1 MVVRRRRVCS
11 GEQFHAPRSVIR
23 WIGSVQSLP
32 VSWRLPWQPCRGPG
46 NAKSPR
52 RLFLLLPGF
61 SLSKRSGLFA
71 RQWFIWYHPGR
82 REEPYPNDPRYSAS
96 KREVVA
102 ISSPDDAIPPD
113 LGWRSGESPGDPAP
127 PGSGMGASPRARV
140 EGKRDWRS
148 GPSSRIPQPDPTF
161 PRADQ
166 WAPTCSRWRGMQGSG
181 WLGCAAGPT
190 WRWGNGWRGGMLG
203 RKKGEHRWAKSD
215 GVSPARFLLLFFFIL
230 FSFLF
235 WISILDFKLD

>member
-1 MVVRRRRVCS
+1 VSNSTHPRRLFAELVAYKAC
-11 GEQFHAPRSVIR
+11 
-23 WIGSVQSLP
+23 
-32 VSWRLPWQPCRGPG
+32 PCPDDSPDNPDKSPGP
-46 NAKSPR
+46 PR
-52 RLFLLLPGF
+52 RLFLLLPVF

-82 REEPYPNDPRYSAS
+82 REEPDPNDPRYSASAS

-161 PRADQ
+161 ARADQ
-166 WAPTCSRWRGMQGSG
+166 WAPTCSGWRGMQGSG

-190 WRWGNGWRGGMLG
+190 WR
-203 RKKGEHRWAKSD
+203 
-215 GVSPARFLLLFFFIL
+215 
-230 FSFLF
+230 
-235 WISILDFKLD
+235 